1 MESRRAQLEARALA
15 NRRPRT
21 PGEMRG
27 DRNHSPTHGDDLA
40 RGSAMSR
47 RSDDDITEA
56 GGAPVDDEDVQVI
69 VPGGAV
75 VEEAPSESETYPRK
89 VLDWLI

>member
-47 RSDDDITEA
+47 RSDDDITE
-56 GGAPVDDEDVQVI
+56 GD
-69 VPGGAV
+69 
-75 VEEAPSESETYPRK
+75 S
-89 VLDWLI
+89 

>member
-40 RGSAMSR
+40 RGSAATDISEGDSYLSPVRSKWRQPPPADLTRPKSTARERLREAR
-47 RSDDDITEA
+47 RWKS
-56 GGAPVDDEDVQVI
+56 
-69 VPGGAV
+69 
-75 VEEAPSESETYPRK
+75 K
-89 VLDWLI
+89 